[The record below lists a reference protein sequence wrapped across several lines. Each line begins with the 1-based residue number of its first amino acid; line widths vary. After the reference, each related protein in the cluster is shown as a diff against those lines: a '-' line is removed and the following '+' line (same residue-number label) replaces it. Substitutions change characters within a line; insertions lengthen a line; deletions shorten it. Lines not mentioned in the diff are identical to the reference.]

1 MVLNSILIMAA
12 ITAFIAYH
20 LIRYRNP
27 YKLYMVFGK
36 KGSGKSTLMVK
47 LAIKYRKKGFNV
59 YCNTL
64 IPGTYYIDTEDI
76 GLVDIPPNSVLMI
89 DEVGMI
95 WDNRDF
101 KNFKNYIRD
110 YFKLQRH
117 YRHVVYLFSQ
127 SFDIDKKL
135 RDLTD
140 HMYLIGNLFNCLSV
154 ARRIT
159 KTITI
164 TEANKTQAGESKLV
178 DQLKFDSLLLF
189 WCGSLKLTYIP
200 RYVKYFDSF
209 EAPAL
214 KPKTFEYTE
223 IKKFPPFYKRA
234 WQALRGYAR
243 RVQASIKK
251 FFKR

>member
-1 MVLNSILIMAA
+1 MVLISILVMAA

-135 RDLTD
+135 G
-140 HMYLIGNLFNCLSV
+140 I
-154 ARRIT
+154 
-159 KTITI
+159 
-164 TEANKTQAGESKLV
+164 
-178 DQLKFDSLLLF
+178 
-189 WCGSLKLTYIP
+189 
-200 RYVKYFDSF
+200 
-209 EAPAL
+209 
-214 KPKTFEYTE
+214 
-223 IKKFPPFYKRA
+223 
-234 WQALRGYAR
+234 
-243 RVQASIKK
+243 
-251 FFKR
+251 